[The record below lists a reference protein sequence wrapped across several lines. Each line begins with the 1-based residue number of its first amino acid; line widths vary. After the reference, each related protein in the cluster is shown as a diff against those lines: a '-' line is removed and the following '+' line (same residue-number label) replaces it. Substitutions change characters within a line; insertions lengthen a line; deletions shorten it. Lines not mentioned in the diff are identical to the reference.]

1 MEYIFKFSEEYYTGD
16 IIDGT
21 GTIEGRILLVKENTP
36 SSTEWHT
43 VIGDGIDIEDET
55 ASVVVFND
63 RFVNMLLIH
72 FTEMD
77 NVSQSSFYYGDF
89 FDTIGQMQDCA
100 GEKRKSEITSYET
113 IPINEWDDEM
123 YVDETWYNSNK
134 GKAKRE
140 IYLFKLGNED
150 LQTIPRQTLKE
161 FVGKPMILVRADDNV
176 EYEIGVAMNGNTYV
190 YVVDDDAANYIRQ
203 RLKNNGLIGNEFS
216 SMIQYLV
223 QEEYNFG
230 IAPPSITYDLINPQ
244 FLSSKIVLIQD
255 YNSTN
260 KQSKKVLCTL
270 ATGQSDITR
279 HEAYTKAQGLNEF
292 NSLNPQYF

>member
-89 FDTIGQMQDCA
+89 FDTIGQM
-100 GEKRKSEITSYET
+100 
-113 IPINEWDDEM
+113 
-123 YVDETWYNSNK
+123 
-134 GKAKRE
+134 
-140 IYLFKLGNED
+140 
-150 LQTIPRQTLKE
+150 
-161 FVGKPMILVRADDNV
+161 
-176 EYEIGVAMNGNTYV
+176 
-190 YVVDDDAANYIRQ
+190 
-203 RLKNNGLIGNEFS
+203 
-216 SMIQYLV
+216 
-223 QEEYNFG
+223 
-230 IAPPSITYDLINPQ
+230 
-244 FLSSKIVLIQD
+244 
-255 YNSTN
+255 
-260 KQSKKVLCTL
+260 
-270 ATGQSDITR
+270 
-279 HEAYTKAQGLNEF
+279 
-292 NSLNPQYF
+292 